1 MPDTQA
7 RVLQVTW
14 NWRAGV
20 TRKDD
25 TAAFLRRAAV
35 VQAVVMGA
43 VAATL
48 ILGWHHVLA
57 GRIVAGLALVVLFL
71 GLVWPTLYRPVH
83 SFGQTLGRV
92 VGTVLV
98 YVLLAPFFYLFFTP
112 AALLL
117 RLMGRDPLHRKF
129 KECEEDRGRYLSHLL
144 TFYGFVGLF
153 ITTGL
158 AVLALYVFHNYPL
171 PLFHPIKILGNL
183 STIVMLTGLT
193 LMIRDRVGKTPR
205 VEKTS
210 ANDWTFLILLVALV
224 VTGALTEFLRF
235 ANAPGIAYPT
245 YFVHLMLVFATLV
258 YLPYS
263 RFAHMIYR
271 TVAMVYARHSGR
283 DKIQ

>member
-129 KECEEDRGRYLSHLL
+129 KDRRWTYWIDRPARPRGYNITKQFLHEDHADRGELRE
-144 TFYGFVGLF
+144 VGS
-153 ITTGL
+153 
-158 AVLALYVFHNYPL
+158 L
-171 PLFHPIKILGNL
+171 PR
-183 STIVMLTGLT
+183 
-193 LMIRDRVGKTPR
+193 RDP
-205 VEKTS
+205 E
-210 ANDWTFLILLVALV
+210 A
-224 VTGALTEFLRF
+224 
-235 ANAPGIAYPT
+235 
-245 YFVHLMLVFATLV
+245 
-258 YLPYS
+258 
-263 RFAHMIYR
+263 
-271 TVAMVYARHSGR
+271 
-283 DKIQ
+283 